1 MPIDNFTA
9 IFYNKRYK
17 RMFDN
22 LTGRNVLMYNGEVK
36 KEPKENPSITVFAE
50 LGNIKCV
57 NVKTE
62 EYGLIEIINQI
73 YRK

>member
-1 MPIDNFTA
+1 
-9 IFYNKRYK
+9 
-17 RMFDN
+17 MF
-22 LTGRNVLMYNGEVK
+22 NGGVK